1 MATKR
6 WMTNS
11 FGARCVLVTKTSQL
25 MVIKSKCLCFNHVLE
40 TATQKKTL
48 SFLFSPGFLG
58 VRVFVKAPKTL
69 VLWREPNPFFC
80 RGKWGWNMVMFFHL
94 MNFSMVLVGS
104 SKELKWQA
112 MEFEIMD
119 VCCGCQLQKRN
130 IAPRFGAVEGTFSI
144 FVGKGM
150 KEPNPT
156 EKQKKDVPHWKS
168 CFNMKTIP
176 VHRSW

>member
-1 MATKR
+1 
-6 WMTNS
+6 
-11 FGARCVLVTKTSQL
+11 
-25 MVIKSKCLCFNHVLE
+25 
-40 TATQKKTL
+40 
-48 SFLFSPGFLG
+48 
-58 VRVFVKAPKTL
+58 
-69 VLWREPNPFFC
+69 
-80 RGKWGWNMVMFFHL
+80 
-94 MNFSMVLVGS
+94 
-104 SKELKWQA
+104 